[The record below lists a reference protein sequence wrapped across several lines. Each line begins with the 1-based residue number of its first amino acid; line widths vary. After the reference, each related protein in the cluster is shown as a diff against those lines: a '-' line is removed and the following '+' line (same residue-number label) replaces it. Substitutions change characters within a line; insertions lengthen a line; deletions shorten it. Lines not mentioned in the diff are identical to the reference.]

1 MQWQVDPAHTSVDFA
16 VRHLGISTIRGH
28 FTKLSGTIET
38 TDDGRLQSLEAAI
51 GTGSIDTREE
61 ERNAHLRSADFLD
74 AARNPAIVFRSTSVT
89 LQEERHYS
97 VRGDLTLHG
106 ETHPVEL
113 ELEVTEPIKD
123 PWGNI
128 RAAATGEGR
137 LNRENWGLTW
147 NQVSDFGRRLFGDEV
162 RFRLEVEAVAK
173 PPVAAG

>member
-1 MQWQVDPAHTSVDFA
+1 
-16 VRHLGISTIRGH
+16 
-28 FTKLSGTIET
+28 
-38 TDDGRLQSLEAAI
+38 
-51 GTGSIDTREE
+51 
-61 ERNAHLRSADFLD
+61 
-74 AARNPAIVFRSTSVT
+74 
-89 LQEERHYS
+89 
-97 VRGDLTLHG
+97 VRGDLTLRG
-106 ETHPVEL
+106 ETHPVDL